1 MEFQH
6 PNDTVRISP
15 RQLLLGIPHP
25 LPHGNEDRPR
35 MSTHRLIQDVDL
47 HDWEPQRLRGVHI
60 IVAFNDRADL
70 AHNLARALPA
80 WTRKWFGK
88 KIMDKLFID
97 VTGDS
102 ASYDFPVDE
111 NGVWT
116 GAWKTADE
124 IQYNAPALAV
134 DFDHLLKLE
143 DPSAPKKKLRF
154 GGASSVGDM
163 DEFSTGGATR
173 VEGAELPN
181 RPNIFGET
189 DCWLLVTLLLIL
201 LIWAAVPEK

>member
-1 MEFQH
+1 
-6 PNDTVRISP
+6 
-15 RQLLLGIPHP
+15 
-25 LPHGNEDRPR
+25 
-35 MSTHRLIQDVDL
+35 
-47 HDWEPQRLRGVHI
+47 
-60 IVAFNDRADL
+60 
-70 AHNLARALPA
+70 
-80 WTRKWFGK
+80 
-88 KIMDKLFID
+88 MDKLFID

-173 VEGAELPN
+173 VEGDELTN

-189 DCWLLVTLLLIL
+189 DSQQETQASGESSLQDGNSSSEHDSDKETGDGSDLEPAPKEPAEDLPPPEHSGEEPPTGEVLDVEEDEESSEGSVTGL
-201 LIWAAVPEK
+201 